1 MFKNLCSLV
10 KKSTTRHTLF
20 EFNYLYSSQRYSFIR
35 SLKKN
40 KSSNKLENTNL
51 EEEDYIDEKG
61 NKVPFVKKSFGK
73 FPFLPIGDHPL
84 IPLYN
89 RMVPITKELSDA
101 LISEKLEEKRFCV
114 SVIKNPEKLVGL
126 SVL

>member
-1 MFKNLCSLV
+1 
-10 KKSTTRHTLF
+10 
-20 EFNYLYSSQRYSFIR
+20 
-35 SLKKN
+35 LKKN

>member
-10 KKSTTRHTLF
+10 RKSNSNHTLF
-20 EFNYLYSSQRYSFIR
+20 ELNYLYPAQRYSFIR

-40 KSSNKLENTNL
+40 RSSNKNDISGL

-61 NKVPFVKKSFGK
+61 NKIPFVKKSSGK
-73 FPFLPIGDHPL
+73 FPYLPIGDHPL

-101 LISEKLEEKRFCV
+101 LINEKLEEKRFCV
-114 SVIKNPEKLVGL
+114 SVIKNPEKIAGL
-126 SVL
+126 SLL